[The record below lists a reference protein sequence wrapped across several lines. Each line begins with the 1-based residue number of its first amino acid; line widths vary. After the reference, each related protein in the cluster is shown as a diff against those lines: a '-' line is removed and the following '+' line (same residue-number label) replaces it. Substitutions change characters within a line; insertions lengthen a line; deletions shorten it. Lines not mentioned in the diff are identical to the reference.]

1 MASRNTVER
10 KADVRVADTATRNL
24 HDNLIWTGVKGGE
37 FARLYRRVCGRQV
50 KPVASSHACH
60 DGPQQLTSRKVN
72 NLRNAAGGRGD
83 ERHNAS

>member
-37 FARLYRRVCGRQV
+37 FARLHRRVCGR
-50 KPVASSHACH
+50 
-60 DGPQQLTSRKVN
+60 
-72 NLRNAAGGRGD
+72 
-83 ERHNAS
+83 